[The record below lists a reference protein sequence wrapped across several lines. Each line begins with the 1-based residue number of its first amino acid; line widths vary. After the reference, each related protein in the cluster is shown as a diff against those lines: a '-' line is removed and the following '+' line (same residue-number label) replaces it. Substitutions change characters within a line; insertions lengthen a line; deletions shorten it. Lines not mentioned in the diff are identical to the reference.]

1 MNEDEAIAK
10 LWDVIF
16 QVTRVDQDDPIAA
29 WKTHNEKLARI
40 VDYLNNKQ
48 YKQLIYDARNKFNE

>member
-48 YKQLIYDARNKFNE
+48 YKQLIYNE